1 MYVPF
6 QRTWATPA
14 PAICGESTAFAGKTH
29 GHRHNLHVSKTQS
42 PQADHRTNSAIH
54 RIRNANEA
62 RKPQASLHISDATH
76 HNSQHPAGKRHHYVY
91 AGGFSWLR
99 RLSQVT
105 VLFW

>member
-6 QRTWATPA
+6 QRAGPTPA
-14 PAICGESTAFAGKTH
+14 PAIRGKPTAPVSKTR
-29 GHRHNLHVSKTQS
+29 GHRQNLHVGKTQASKTS
-42 PQADHRTNSAIH
+42 RRANGAIH
-54 RIRNANEA
+54 RVRNANET

-99 RLSQVT
+99 RVSQVT